1 MTQHFYQPANYQA
14 PQPWYTLPPY
24 STPAPQAVFIQQPR
38 QQNHDGFLALFFAA
52 GLVITWLDSRRQ
64 KAEIRQ
70 LQQQVANL
78 NHQISNRGIVME
90 QPLPIENH
98 KGAADI
104 NGAHAATS
112 FGDGTHFV
120 GSNGVQPGIYRVAE
134 PGIRYYVARLRNF
147 SGQNAI
153 LANWNGVTPGIIE
166 VLPTDAGVEARG
178 GVVWHLVQPTHSS
191 P

>member
-1 MTQHFYQPANYQA
+1 ME
-14 PQPWYTLPPY
+14 LP
-24 STPAPQAVFIQQPR
+24 SSIG
-38 QQNHDGFLALFFAA
+38 NHGS
-52 GLVITWLDSRRQ
+52 V
-64 KAEIRQ
+64 
-70 LQQQVANL
+70 
-78 NHQISNRGIVME
+78 
-90 QPLPIENH
+90 
-98 KGAADI
+98 ADI

-120 GSNGVQPGIYRVAE
+120 GTNGVQPGIYRAVE

-153 LANWNGVTPGIIE
+153 LANWNSVTPGIIE

-178 GVVWHLVQPTHSS
+178 GVVWHLVQPSHSS